1 MTNWTNVLIG
11 AAVIALVVYYLRPST
26 AEGFEDLAS
35 GGLIGLIVFIIF
47 IVLAFFAIFT
57 SK

>member
-1 MTNWTNVLIG
+1 MLIG